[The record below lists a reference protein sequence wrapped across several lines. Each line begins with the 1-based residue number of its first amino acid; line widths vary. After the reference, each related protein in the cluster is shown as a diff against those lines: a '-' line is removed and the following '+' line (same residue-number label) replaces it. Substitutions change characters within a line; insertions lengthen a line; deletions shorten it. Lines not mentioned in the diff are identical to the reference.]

1 MQFEDGPQLPLTA
14 RRKALTAVGA
24 SMLVAQIAVAVTLA
38 ATMTDT
44 GDTSTGLI
52 VALWAVSIPWSVV
65 AALLLVRQA
74 DLPDIFT
81 ASLLLTI
88 SACAIFALV
97 AALGRRGSSGEV
109 NLVDTLFFGVTVGA
123 MSGLI
128 VWGIAMGAARLL
140 QLPTTE
146 ALREPD

>member
-24 SMLVAQIAVAVTLA
+24 VMMLAQIAVAVALA
-38 ATMTDT
+38 ATTT
-44 GDTSTGLI
+44 SVGDTSTGRI
-52 VALWAVSIPWSVV
+52 VGLWAISIPWSVV
-65 AALLLVRQA
+65 ATLLLVRQA
-74 DLPDIFT
+74 DLADIFT

-88 SACAIFALV
+88 SASAIFALV

-123 MSGLI
+123 MSGMI

-140 QLPTTE
+140 RLPTTE
-146 ALREPD
+146 ALRGQD